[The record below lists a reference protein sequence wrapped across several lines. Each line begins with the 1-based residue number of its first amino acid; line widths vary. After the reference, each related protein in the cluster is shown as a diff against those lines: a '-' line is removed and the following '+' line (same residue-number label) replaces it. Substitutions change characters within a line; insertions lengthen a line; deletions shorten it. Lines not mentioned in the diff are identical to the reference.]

1 MRAGAALG
9 RFEASEIRSVAF
21 ERRHVARSSDSSYT
35 REPIPRFLFVPGV
48 ASPLSFV
55 SRLSGG
61 FVRRSTF
68 VVDSPPPSTARWLTV
83 LLSLLF
89 ITAQLLKR
97 EWKMLVFL
105 TLPPVRQWDFKQ
117 LPSEKILARNVRNGL
132 ISNERSIARR
142 EI

>member
-68 VVDSPPPSTARWLTV
+68 VVDS
-83 LLSLLF
+83 LF
-89 ITAQLLKR
+89 YRTLAHGSAIASFYYGAAAKTRVENAC
-97 EWKMLVFL
+97 FL

-117 LPSEKILARNVRNGL
+117 LPSEKILARNVRNGR